1 MVWLVTFG
9 CYGSH
14 LRGDARGSWDHHRV
28 AEVDEARVRSEQRR
42 MADPAFVLD
51 AEARGLVLVSIR
63 ETCAWR
69 GWGLLAAHVRTE
81 HVHVVVEAEVAAEAV
96 VRDLK
101 AYASRRLNAQGPV
114 RERRWT
120 RRASTVPLASGEA
133 VRAAVR
139 YVVERQGEAMAVFLA
154 EELGG

>member
-1 MVWLVTFG
+1 
-9 CYGSH
+9 
-14 LRGDARGSWDHHRV
+14 V
-28 AEVDEARVRSEQRR
+28 AEVNTARVLSEERR
-42 MADPAFVLD
+42 MVHPAFVLD
-51 AEARGLVLVSIR
+51 AEARGLVLASIR

-69 GWGLLAAHVRTE
+69 GWRLLTAHVRTE
-81 HVHVVVEAEVAAEAV
+81 HVHVVVEAEVAAEEV

-120 RRASTVPLASGEA
+120 RRASSVALASGAA

-139 YVVERQGEAMAVFLA
+139 YVVEKQGAAMAVFLA